1 MMCLLGSVA
10 SQPSV
15 SSKLSADR
23 GFVSSEYLSNLALLT
38 ANLSKTVNLV
48 SFFSGEL
55 RVRPHQCS
63 FDFVVYVTLWM
74 LPQLVL

>member
-1 MMCLLGSVA
+1 MMCLLGPVA

-23 GFVSSEYLSNLALLT
+23 GFVSSEYRSDLLLSMISFLQCID
-38 ANLSKTVNLV
+38 LV

-55 RVRPHQCS
+55 RVRSHQCS